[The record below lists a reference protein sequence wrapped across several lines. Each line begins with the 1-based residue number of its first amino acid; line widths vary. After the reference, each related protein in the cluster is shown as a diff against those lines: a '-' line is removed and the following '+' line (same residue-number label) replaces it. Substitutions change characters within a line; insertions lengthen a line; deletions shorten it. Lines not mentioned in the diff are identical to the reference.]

1 MAEEARGRPPSRR
14 QSERHPGVCL
24 GCLSL
29 QRSSVPGPPSSTLPS
44 PAPAGADTLI
54 MQNKANSRVGEID
67 ANQLRHKDLR
77 WQCIRYGRA
86 KTKPILAR
94 QVVEHP
100 RGASGPARQNKSVV
114 RGRTTHSTIAQGKL
128 YQENALRRH
137 YEQGQS
143 CRTKPI
149 RPGREL
155 VVTVGRARG

>member
-14 QSERHPGVCL
+14 QSERRRGRRVS
-24 GCLSL
+24 G
-29 QRSSVPGPPSSTLPS
+29 LPIFTNVAGLDGSALLS
-44 PAPAGADTLI
+44 PAPAGADMLI
-54 MQNKANSRVGEID
+54 VQNKANSRVGEID
-67 ANQLRHKDLR
+67 ANQRRNKDLR
-77 WQCIRYGRA
+77 GQCVRYGRA
-86 KTKPILAR
+86 KTKPILAP
-94 QVVEHP
+94 QVVGRP
-100 RGASGPARQNKSVV
+100 RRASGPARQNKSVV
-114 RGRTTHSTIAQGKL
+114 RGRTT